1 MTPATL
7 SLWLLLSSPLPPQ
20 HYIPGNPWS
29 YQQTVEWYADANL
42 VPRWL
47 ARKTAE
53 VESGYVPTARSKE
66 WKQDRH
72 GVWRPGKVLARGLF
86 QISVQY
92 QSVHVRA
99 AGMTRFDWRNPSDSS
114 RVGLRLLRWLLD
126 RYGGDKML
134 AVASYNCGYPRLESA
149 LPLPLETVKH
159 LRKVFG

>member
-1 MTPATL
+1 MTALALFLALSTPPAYYPVQSWPG
-7 SLWLLLSSPLPPQ
+7 SLEPIVSHW
-20 HYIPGNPWS
+20 
-29 YQQTVEWYADANL
+29 ADVYG
-42 VPRWL
+42 VPRFL
-47 ARKTAE
+47 ARKVAE
-53 VESGYVPTARSKE
+53 VESGWNPRARSRE
-66 WKQDRH
+66 WKLVH
-72 GVWRPGKVLARGLF
+72 AVWKPGKVLARGLF